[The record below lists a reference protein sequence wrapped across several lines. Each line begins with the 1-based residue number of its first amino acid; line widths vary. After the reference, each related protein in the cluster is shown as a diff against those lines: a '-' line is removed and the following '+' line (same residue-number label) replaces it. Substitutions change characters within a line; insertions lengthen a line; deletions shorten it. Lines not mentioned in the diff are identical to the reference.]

1 MTTARARVVSA
12 AAMSAALLLSPEARA
27 TGFQEIGQDFIP
39 RDHTEIEVSGYLRT
53 RGEALYN
60 LDLDRGLQP
69 NGQPIFPV
77 SQSDPSAQTLTHWDM
92 RWRTDLH
99 VYAPGS
105 MVGVKA
111 RLDVLDNLALGSLP
125 EGIPS
130 TTAGQRSPADVLRVR
145 RAYGELLLPFGFI
158 AAGRMGTHWGMGMVA
173 NGGDCLDCDSADASD
188 RVAFI
193 TPLFDHI
200 FALAYDFS
208 ATGPQGARVNQ
219 NRTIGIE
226 PTTDVRTATFAMLH
240 WRDDAGRLRRQ
251 LAGKT
256 TVEYGSYITHRWQS
270 NDIPSSYVSTAQP
283 IDPFANGG
291 SGVMARGFRAT
302 AFDGWARLTFP
313 WARIEAEAV
322 FLTATI
328 DQPSLVPGLL
338 LRDPAKS
345 TQIGAALQSDFGP
358 IDSAISAG
366 LDAGYASGDPAPG
379 FGVRQSP
386 NAAATQPG
394 DLDGPQAA
402 PRRDNRVD
410 NFRMHPDFRIDRIL
424 FREILGT
431 VTDAIYARPHARLR
445 IARSRSAEVSATA
458 ALIASRAVSA
468 NSTPSGKAPLGVEM
482 DPSLLFETHSFLAAL
497 DYAVLFPLAGFDNTI
512 SSQTAKP
519 AQLIRLRL
527 NYLF

>member
-1 MTTARARVVSA
+1 MRAA
-12 AAMSAALLLSPEARA
+12 AALLGTAALSATVLLSPAALA
-27 TGFQEIGQDFIP
+27 TGFQEIGQDFVP
-39 RDHTEIEVSGYLRT
+39 RDRTEVEVSGYLRT

-77 SQSDPSAQTLTHWDM
+77 PQSDPSSQTLTHWDM
-92 RWRTDLH
+92 RLRTDVH

-111 RLDVLDNLALGSLP
+111 RFDVLDNVALGSLP
-125 EGIPS
+125 DGIPS
-130 TTAGQRSPADVLRVR
+130 SSGTQRSPADVLTVR
-145 RAYGELLLPFGFI
+145 RAYGELLLPFGFL

-188 RVAFI
+188 RIAFV
-193 TPLFDHI
+193 TPLVDHI
-200 FALAYDFS
+200 FAVAYDFS
-208 ATGPQGARVNQ
+208 ATGPQAIRPNQ

-226 PTTDVRTATFAMLH
+226 PTTDVRTVTFAMLH
-240 WRDDAGRLRRQ
+240 WRDDTSRLRRQ
-251 LAGKT
+251 KAGKT
-256 TVEYGSYITHRWQS
+256 TVEYGTYITHRWQS

-313 WARIEAEAV
+313 WARIEAEGV

-358 IDSAISAG
+358 IDSALTAG

-424 FREILGT
+424 FREILGA
-431 VTDAIYARPHARLR
+431 VTDAVYARPHARVR
-445 IARSRSAEVSATA
+445 ITRARSAELSGNVAM
-458 ALIASRAVSA
+458 IASRAVEA
-468 NSTPSGKAPLGVEM
+468 NSTPSGKAPLGFEI
-482 DPSLLFETHSFLAAL
+482 DPSLVFETHSFLAAL
-497 DYAVLFPLAGFDNTI
+497 DYGVLFPLAGFDNTI
-512 SSQTAKP
+512 TNQGAKP